1 MINYNFK
8 KAIGMFA
15 MILFAAGFAAG
26 ILIGAYWLSDKSI
39 QSHRPLTP
47 TLKLEVVDNKVDTI
61 YVYTQE

>member
-8 KAIGMFA
+8 AFAIAVVFL
-15 MILFAAGFAAG
+15 IIG
-26 ILIGAYWLSDKSI
+26 ITNGIWLGIYWLLTPGKTI
-39 QSHRPLTP
+39 ESHRPLTP